1 MALTVSK
8 SEKNDALEAERNKLL
23 HRATIAEEW
32 RDSDRQ
38 RAIDAEAKL
47 AQAVEALTLID
58 ALDPEAMS
66 NGCSQSV
73 LIGLV
78 FRMGEIA
85 RATLAAIKGASA
97 PTPHSL
103 ENTK

>member
-1 MALTVSK
+1 MALTVSR

-38 RAIDAEAKL
+38 RAIDAESKL
-47 AQAVEALTLID
+47 AKAVEALSRIHKWVDCYATHSDLCKR
-58 ALDPEAMS
+58 
-66 NGCSQSV
+66 GTRCTC
-73 LIGLV
+73 GLTIE
-78 FRMGEIA
+78 RMKLHDGYSS
-85 RATLAAIKGASA
+85 LAAIKGD
-97 PTPHSL
+97 